1 MRGGKTMTNF
11 EEQMG
16 NPGRTKFIIGGLVI
30 LATVVFLIVSST
42 AAGVQYYSTV
52 DELYEQGEDAI
63 GRPSQVIGAVIG
75 DTIDY
80 DAEAITLKFSV
91 AHIAADNDMLEDEG
105 GLAMALH
112 EAVSDPTRARL
123 EVVYYD
129 VMPDLLQN
137 EAQAIITGTLGED
150 GIFYADELLLKC
162 PSKYEEA
169 TPE

>member
-1 MRGGKTMTNF
+1 MTNF
-11 EEQMG
+11 EDQIG
-16 NPGRTKFIIGGLVI
+16 NPGRGKFIIGGLLI

-52 DELYEQGEDAI
+52 DELYAQGDAAI

-75 DTIDY
+75 DSIVYDVEELTI
-80 DAEAITLKFSV
+80 TFTV
-91 AHIAADNDMLEDEG
+91 AQLPADNDVLEDEG
-105 GLAMALH
+105 GLAIALH
-112 EAVSDPTRARL
+112 EAVIDPTRNRL
-123 EVVYYD
+123 QVVYYG

-137 EAQAIITGTLGED
+137 EAQAIITGALGED

-169 TPE
+169 PAQSDES